1 MWCSVTGISGRNAV
15 HVIYGGT
22 FDPIHHGHLRLAL
35 EVCDRLGVNRVSL
48 VPCYIPPHRGDTGA
62 SASQRLRL
70 LELAIADEP
79 RLAIDDCEL
88 KRAGSSYTEDTLR
101 QLRAQLGADE
111 PLVMV
116 VGTDAFASFDKWQ
129 EWQRIPELAHI
140 VVVRRPGPP
149 LAPDGEPARLIAS
162 RRVSDPQALSHA
174 PCGHIL
180 ELAPPLLDISAT
192 GVRECIAQGRS
203 PRFLIPEAVWS
214 EIRQQGLYGAC
225 PEGNF

>member
-1 MWCSVTGISGRNAV
+1 MSSSVTGTSGTDAV

-22 FDPIHHGHLRLAL
+22 FDPVHHGHLRLAL
-35 EVCDRLGVNRVSL
+35 EVGDHLGVSKVSL
-48 VPCYIPPHRGDTGA
+48 VPCHIPPHRGDTGA
-62 SASQRLRL
+62 SSSQRLRL

-79 RLAIDDCEL
+79 RLGIDDCEL
-88 KRAGSSYTEDTLR
+88 RRAGSSYTADTLR

-129 EWQRIPELAHI
+129 EWRQIPELAHI
-140 VVVRRPGPP
+140 VVVHRPGPP
-149 LAPDGEPARLIAS
+149 LAPDGEPARMIAR
-162 RRVSDPQALSHA
+162 RRVNDPRILSGA

-192 GVRECIAQGRS
+192 GVRERIADGRS
-203 PRFLIPEAVWS
+203 PRYLIPDAVWS
-214 EIRQQGLYGAC
+214 DIRRQGLYGAC
-225 PEGNF
+225 PDGNF